1 MQNIKRAS
9 LTEGPIFSKMLL
21 FALPVI
27 LTGILQLLYN
37 SADSIIVGR
46 YSGDP
51 NALGAVG
58 STGTVTGLLLN
69 MFMGLA
75 TGASVLVSQ
84 FYGAKNERGVSRT
97 VHTSVTVA
105 VIGGIVLTL
114 IGELVASPLLT
125 LLDTKPALFDS
136 ALLYIR
142 IIFLGAPAA
151 AVFNF
156 GAAAIRSL
164 GDSRT
169 PLIILAASGV
179 VNVLLNLVFVIGAG
193 MSVAGVALAT
203 VISQFLSAVGV
214 IVVLMRTDGPHRF
227 SFKEIGVD
235 FPILQRMLK
244 IAIPSAIQSS
254 LFSVSNM
261 ILQSSINSFS
271 TDAVSG
277 IAVGATIE
285 SYIYTTLNSFYTVT
299 ITFVGQNY
307 GAHKPRRTKKIIFYS
322 LLQIATIGVLLAALI
337 TAFLEPLTLMFVD
350 PAAENTAAIVDA
362 SVRRCEVC
370 LFAYVFCGS
379 MEATT
384 GFLRGYGY
392 SVLPMASSVLCICV
406 FRAIWAL
413 LIFPNYQVL
422 NTIEGLFII
431 YPITWIMAT
440 VAQGIMVAIV
450 YKKKRREF
458 KSEV

>member
-21 FALPVI
+21 FALPVM

-46 YSGDP
+46 FSGDQ

-58 STGTVTGLLLN
+58 STGTVTGLLIN
-69 MFMGLA
+69 MLMGLS
-75 TGASVLVSQ
+75 TGTSVLVSQ
-84 FYGAKNERGVSRT
+84 FYGAKNEGGVTRT
-97 VHTSVTVA
+97 VHTSITIA
-105 VIGGIVLTL
+105 VIGGVLFAL
-114 IGELVASPLLT
+114 LGELAASPLLT
-125 LLDTKPALFDS
+125 LLDTKSDLFDA
-136 ALLYIR
+136 ALLYVR
-142 IIFLGAPAA
+142 IIFLGVPAL

-169 PLIILAASGV
+169 PLIILAISGLI
-179 VNVLLNLVFVIGAG
+179 NVLLNLVFVIGAG

-203 VISQFLSAVGV
+203 VISQLISAIGV
-214 IVVLMRTDGPHRF
+214 VAVLMRTDGPHRF
-227 SFKEIGVD
+227 YFKKIGINLT
-235 FPILQRMLK
+235 ILKRMLK

-261 ILQSSINSFS
+261 ILQSSINTFS
-271 TDAVSG
+271 TDEVSG
-277 IAVGATIE
+277 ISIGGNIE
-285 SYIYTTLNSFYTVT
+285 SFMYTTLNSFYTVT

-307 GAHKPRRTKKIIFYS
+307 GAHKPKRTKKIIFYS
-322 LLQIATIGVLLAALI
+322 LTQVTIIGLLLASLI
-337 TAFLEPLTLMFVD
+337 TLFLEPLTMLFID
-350 PAAENTAAIVDA
+350 PAAGNIAAVTDA
-362 SVRRCEVC
+362 CIRRCNVC

-392 SVLPMASSVLCICV
+392 SFLTMASSVLCICV
-406 FRAIWAL
+406 FRAIWAIM
-413 LIFPNYQVL
+413 IFPNYQVL

-431 YPITWIMAT
+431 YPITWILAT
-440 VAQGIMVAIV
+440 VAQGIMAIAV
-450 YKKKRREF
+450 YKKKTQ
-458 KSEV
+458 SV